1 MGVNLLIL
9 TLSTTGGSFLP
20 ASFFATK
27 ARRHEKCTK
36 LFLYL
41 LYINENVSTH
51 ESNDAHRDQADGDE
65 KYS

>member
-9 TLSTTGGSFLP
+9 TLSTIGRSFLP

-27 ARRHEKCTK
+27 DRRHEECTK

-41 LYINENVSTH
+41 LYINEIVSTH
-51 ESNDAHRDQADGDE
+51 ESNDAHRDPTNGVE